1 MVRPS
6 SVDSNGMKKGAW
18 SDEEDNKLRA
28 YVQRYGH
35 RNWTLLP
42 IFAGLARCGKS
53 CRLRWVNYL
62 KPGLKRGNF
71 TKHEEDLII
80 KLHAQL
86 GNKWSA
92 ISAQLPGRTDNGIKN
107 YWHAHIKKRRNKR
120 KNETTKIIK
129 KQEKQTSETNHGIT
143 KTDHQEESAPKTVF
157 SENSE
162 IIDAD
167 NLIADGDIWT
177 EVHQTCTNSQLNEN
191 WGPFTEEEF
200 FDFELCQE
208 IEKIKS
214 NFSDSSE
221 AEINCGYQT
230 SESEANFGEDG
241 FYVVLW

>member
-6 SVDSNGMKKGAW
+6 SFDSNGMKKGAW

-42 IFAGLARCGKS
+42 IFA
-53 CRLRWVNYL
+53 
-62 KPGLKRGNF
+62 
-71 TKHEEDLII
+71 
-80 KLHAQL
+80 
-86 GNKWSA
+86 
-92 ISAQLPGRTDNGIKN
+92 AQLPGRTDNGIKN
-107 YWHAHIKKRRNKR
+107 YWHAHIQKRRNNKR
-120 KNETTKIIK
+120 NNDATKIIK
-129 KQEKQTSETNHGIT
+129 NQEKQTSETNHGIT

-177 EVHQTCTNSQLNEN
+177 SEVHQTCTNSQLNEN

-200 FDFELCQE
+200 L
-208 IEKIKS
+208 ILIYAKK
-214 NFSDSSE
+214 
-221 AEINCGYQT
+221 
-230 SESEANFGEDG
+230 
-241 FYVVLW
+241 

>member
-1 MVRPS
+1 
-6 SVDSNGMKKGAW
+6 MKHQFEIEDLNCKYMIQSRDVGRVA
-18 SDEEDNKLRA
+18 DEMGE
-28 YVQRYGH
+28 
-35 RNWTLLP
+35 LP
-42 IFAGLARCGKS
+42 KTRS
-53 CRLRWVNYL
+53 QT
-62 KPGLKRGNF
+62 GNF

-107 YWHAHIKKRRNKR
+107 YWHAHIHKRRNNKR
-120 KNETTKIIK
+120 NNDATKIIK
-129 KQEKQTSETNHGIT
+129 NQEKQTSETNHGIT

-177 EVHQTCTNSQLNEN
+177 SEVHQTCTNSQLNEN

-200 FDFELCQE
+200 FDFDLCQE

-230 SESEANFGEDG
+230 LEKMDFMSYFGDN
-241 FYVVLW
+241 